1 MEKPHSP
8 IDHMLS
14 ALSPEEQDLLVEAD
28 EEFVSVMK
36 TRAKLVT
43 EKDEKEQADE
53 PKRTQK

>member
-1 MEKPHSP
+1 
-8 IDHMLS
+8 MLS